1 MEKGRRVYLKPS
13 VNAHSGV
20 DLRGGKGDPVFAM
33 ASGRVVIAEGM
44 YYEGNF
50 IAIDHGS
57 GIFSLYMHLDG
68 LAVEE
73 GRTVRAGELIGHV
86 GSTGLSTAAH
96 LHVSVTIDGVYVDPI
111 SLMYAVPR

>member
-1 MEKGRRVYLKPS
+1 
-13 VNAHSGV
+13 
-20 DLRGGKGDPVFAM
+20 
-33 ASGRVVIAEGM
+33 
-44 YYEGNF
+44 
-50 IAIDHGS
+50 
-57 GIFSLYMHLDG
+57 MHLDG